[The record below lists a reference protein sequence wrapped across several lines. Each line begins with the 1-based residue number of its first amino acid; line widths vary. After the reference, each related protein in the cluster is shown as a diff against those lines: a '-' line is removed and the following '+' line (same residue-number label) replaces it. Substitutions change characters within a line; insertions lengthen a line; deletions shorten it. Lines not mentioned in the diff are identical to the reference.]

1 MVLYV
6 LFTNFVRSKRLFGVS
21 YDRAF
26 SVVICYLN
34 LDNSN
39 HVDNEQERPRQMIC
53 NPQVGTQYHFGVGF
67 AYYTW

>member
-1 MVLYV
+1 MLYV
-6 LFTNFVRSKRLFGVS
+6 LFTIFVASKRLFGGS
-21 YDRAF
+21 GDRAF

-53 NPQVGTQYHFGVGF
+53 TPLVGTQYHFGVGF

>member
-1 MVLYV
+1 MFYV
-6 LFTNFVRSKRLFGVS
+6 LFVNFETSKRLLGVS
-21 YDRAF
+21 SDRAF
-26 SVVICYLN
+26 SKIICYLN